1 MRSWVSVVSETLAEM
16 ERMRGVLGHLRN
28 RQVSQSW
35 NMWMGVCNGYK
46 SSRSIVFIVKNNGLI
61 KALNALRDGL
71 DMNRAMKAIA
81 VVMRNGK
88 LKQSWT
94 QWWSI
99 QIEFQANRGTVKN
112 WLVKELG
119 GSFRVWIAQKEEW
132 VATRQ
137 AMLYWS
143 NQSVAF
149 AMNMLV
155 QRCNA
160 AGYRLHTLR
169 SSLQRLRLRNVNAAF
184 ISWSNAVGESRQ
196 QLILLKQ
203 VSRAC
208 RALVMIVWHRKK
220 L

>member
-61 KALNALRDGL
+61 KALNVLRDGL

-155 QRCNA
+155 QQYKA
-160 AGYRLHTLR
+160 AMYWLSNVKLASERMF
-169 SSLQRLRLRNVNAAF
+169 LRNLKAVF
-184 ISWSNAVGESRQ
+184 LSWSNAVRESRQ
-196 QLILLKQ
+196 HLTLLEQ
-203 VSRAC
+203 VSEAGTWC
-208 RALVMIVWHRKK
+208 WSFVTVVG
-220 L
+220 